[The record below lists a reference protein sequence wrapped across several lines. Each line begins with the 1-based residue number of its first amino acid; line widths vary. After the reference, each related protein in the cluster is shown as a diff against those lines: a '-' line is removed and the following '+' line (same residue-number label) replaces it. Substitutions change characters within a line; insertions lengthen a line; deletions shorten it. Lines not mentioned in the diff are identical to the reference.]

1 MRTTQPSR
9 KPARSVTCTR
19 SEPHDTAN
27 SKQQHQVSV
36 KICDPESRNLQI
48 PICLLSWSSELSRE
62 AFLSLVFLACWFPS
76 VSLPFPSLPVFNC
89 QPYLVAARDRDYRRL
104 AWRIANGLEKIC
116 EGCHAAWNPCVFFF
130 VWPWFCRP
138 LFGKGSESLDV
149 QLRVDV
155 DGTEVISS
163 HPRAEQLV
171 HLRATSVPCLKS
183 RAPSTRAYLQHIHRQ
198 SFPPWKFLTS
208 SHSHAKE
215 ALDHKKLHPPAH
227 AAAPHRTAA
236 ISRTRKPMPKRS
248 SIHHHHPHG
257 KSVSTPTFF
266 STTYD
271 PRILVDIVRTGTLLS
286 LLDSVPVLSRS
297 FSPYISANTVHR
309 HAHYRFFFSRLPGI
323 LTTYTSPVSPH
334 HITSRTAF
342 GKKNKRQPAQRASLS
357 APRVRTVGHLGIFG
371 FWSLTHS
378 FAHRER
384 HPTLAG

>member
-1 MRTTQPSR
+1 MSKEQKCFLRT
-9 KPARSVTCTR
+9 
-19 SEPHDTAN
+19 HM
-27 SKQQHQVSV
+27 
-36 KICDPESRNLQI
+36 
-48 PICLLSWSSELSRE
+48 
-62 AFLSLVFLACWFPS
+62 
-76 VSLPFPSLPVFNC
+76 
-89 QPYLVAARDRDYRRL
+89 
-104 AWRIANGLEKIC
+104 
-116 EGCHAAWNPCVFFF
+116 
-130 VWPWFCRP
+130 
-138 LFGKGSESLDV
+138 
-149 QLRVDV
+149 
-155 DGTEVISS
+155 
-163 HPRAEQLV
+163 
-171 HLRATSVPCLKS
+171 HLRAASVPCLES
-183 RAPSTRAYLQHIHRQ
+183 AFHLQHTCIVTIIRALKV
-198 SFPPWKFLTS
+198 PLAS

-236 ISRTRKPMPKRS
+236 ISRTRKPMPKRR

-257 KSVSTPTFF
+257 KSVSTPAFF